1 MMHDGRSGVFLF
13 CYEIRSDDFRRPALD
28 VPDGVDEIFVEV
40 GLMRDEQQRALVLLQ
55 CALELLL
62 GLDVEVVRRLVEHEQ
77 IDRLLHDLG
86 QADLSRLAA

>member
-1 MMHDGRSGVFLF
+1 
-13 CYEIRSDDFRRPALD
+13 
-28 VPDGVDEIFVEV
+28 
-40 GLMRDEQQRALVLLQ
+40 MRDEQQRALVLLQ
-55 CALELLL
+55 CALELFL